1 MVDQKQS
8 NKVDHDNDDKKKVK
22 IEVDNHPE
30 HVAPG
35 TYIVSAFKALVG
47 VPADKDL
54 AQLIDGTLTPL
65 DDSASVVIKS
75 GEKFFSHV
83 RHGGSS

>member
-1 MVDQKQS
+1 MEDPKQS
-8 NKVDHDNDDKKKVK
+8 KGDHDHEKKKVK

-35 TYIVSAFKALVG
+35 SYVVSEFKALVG

-54 AQLIDGTLTPL
+54 DQVINDALVTLNDNDTI
-65 DDSASVVIKS
+65 VIKG
-75 GEKFFSHV
+75 GEVFFSHV
-83 RHGGSS
+83 RHGGAS